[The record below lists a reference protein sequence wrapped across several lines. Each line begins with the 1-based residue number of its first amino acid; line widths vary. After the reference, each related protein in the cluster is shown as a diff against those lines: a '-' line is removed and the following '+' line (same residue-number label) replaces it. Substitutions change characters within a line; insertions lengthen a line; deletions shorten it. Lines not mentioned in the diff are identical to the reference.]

1 MTVEWDLSRSLS
13 CGTNVSG
20 GLRLR
25 EHNILT
31 NNFCFRVFALAP
43 VSDAAFR
50 DLEGD
55 LTRQNQLPIYLFLSQ
70 GLAFDL
76 DFGGVLDGVLL

>member
-1 MTVEWDLSRSLS
+1 MTVGWDSSRSLP

-20 GLRLR
+20 GLRWR

-31 NNFCFRVFALAP
+31 NDFCFRMFALAP

-50 DLEGD
+50 DLKGD
-55 LTRQNQLPIYLFLSQ
+55 LTLQNQLPIYLFLSQ
-70 GLAFDL
+70 GLALDL
-76 DFGGVLDGVLL
+76 GF

>member
-1 MTVEWDLSRSLS
+1 MTVEWDSSRSLP
-13 CGTNVSG
+13 CGTNISG

-25 EHNILT
+25 EHSILT
-31 NNFCFRVFALAP
+31 NNFCVGVFALAP

-50 DLEGD
+50 DLERD

-76 DFGGVLDGVLL
+76 GF